1 MRTRKT
7 PLPRQV
13 MISAGIAGA
22 LAGIGLLLTYRPKE
36 APAATPPTGAADIH
50 VSSLGADVL
59 RIETAPARRE
69 IVANPLTATGVLSYP
84 SDRTVKISPR
94 VQGRVRQVY
103 ARVGDHVQAGQTLAV
118 LESVDAA
125 TALTASRQSENKL
138 RLAKSNLERQ
148 ERLFHLGTPEVTAAQ
163 AALDQAQA
171 QVLFKKEAF
180 ARLKEQEKIGGFTQ
194 KPLEDARTAVVQAR
208 SDQAQAQADL
218 AQAERDNA
226 RKAKLVAI
234 GISAKSELESAQNV
248 VEKARIAAQADQE
261 KVTLA
266 QQQLE
271 REQKAFQ
278 SNLYANQQ
286 VRAGESDY
294 QQALLQQ
301 QAAQRSLHLAQA
313 AVRRDMEQARSDLQA
328 AQADYQNARLGLKLM
343 GNPNA
348 DGTVRVT
355 APTSGTVVERNVNA
369 GQVVDQSQMT
379 PWQMFT
385 ISSADTVWLD
395 ADVYEKDI
403 ARVTPGEKAQIH
415 VAALPGKTF
424 AGRVTHIAP
433 VLDPKTRAVKVRAEL
448 ANADGLLKDGMFADL
463 TLLGAKGQPATIVP
477 LTAIQH
483 DGDRDYVYVA
493 QKGSYVKRA
502 VQVGLSRGSD
512 CIIRS
517 GVQPGERVVTHG
529 ALFLGTEANSD

>member
-1 MRTRKT
+1 MKTQKT
-7 PLPRQV
+7 PLPRQL
-13 MISAGIAGA
+13 MMSSGIVGA

-36 APAATPPTGAADIH
+36 APAAPPSRIANVE
-50 VSSLGADVL
+50 VSALGASVL
-59 RIETAPARRE
+59 HIQTALVRRE
-69 IVANPLTATGVLSYP
+69 MVADALTATGVLAYP
-84 SDRTVKISPR
+84 SDQTVKISPR

-103 ARVGDHVQAGQTLAV
+103 ARVGDRVQAGQTLAI

-125 TALTASRQSENKL
+125 TALTAARQSENKL

-171 QVLFKKEAF
+171 QVLYKKEAL

-194 KPLEDARTAVVQAR
+194 KPLEDARTATVQAR
-208 SDQAQAQADL
+208 SDLAQAQADL
-218 AQAERDNA
+218 AQAERDTA

-234 GISAKSELESAQNV
+234 GISAKSEQESAQNV
-248 VEKARIAAQADQE
+248 VDKARIAAQADQE
-261 KVTLA
+261 KVALA

-286 VRAGESDY
+286 VRAGESDT
-294 QQALLQQ
+294 QQAQLLQQ
-301 QAAQRSLHLAQA
+301 AAERGLRLAQA
-313 AVRRDMEQARSDLQA
+313 AIRRDLEQAKSDLQA
-328 AQADYQNARLGLKLM
+328 ARADYQNARLGLKLI
-343 GNPNA
+343 GNPDS
-348 DGTVRVT
+348 DGAVRVV
-355 APTSGTVVERNVNA
+355 APTSGTVVERNVNV

-403 ARVTPGEKAQIH
+403 ARVTPGAKTRIH

-424 AGRVTHIAP
+424 EGHITHIAP
-433 VLDPKTRAVKVRAEL
+433 TLDPKTRAVKARAEL
-448 ANADGLLKDGMFADL
+448 ANPNGLLKDGMFADMAIL
-463 TLLGAKGQPATIVP
+463 DAKGQPATLVP

-483 DGDRDYVYVA
+483 DGDRDYVYVE

-502 VQVGLSRGSD
+502 VQVGASRKSD

-517 GVQPGERVVTHG
+517 GLQPGERVVTHG
-529 ALFLGTEANSD
+529 ALFLGTEANGG